1 MEKKFN
7 SLNYYGY
14 VENTSFAPKKT
25 EIAISQDDNIISVTD
40 DGALLGTVKLDI
52 DNETLSLIGKDGEI
66 FSSVSLPAAA
76 MIDSAEY
83 DEDTQELVI
92 VVKLADGTT
101 QETRVSFAS
110 MLSDYAKKE
119 DVDKNSQAIQNE
131 ASERADAD
139 AAFA

>member
-76 MIDSAEY
+76 MKASIILPTEH
-83 DEDTQELVI
+83 L
-92 VVKLADGTT
+92 L
-101 QETRVSFAS
+101 RVSVITKTMYS
-110 MLSDYAKKE
+110 
-119 DVDKNSQAIQNE
+119 
-131 ASERADAD
+131 
-139 AAFA
+139 